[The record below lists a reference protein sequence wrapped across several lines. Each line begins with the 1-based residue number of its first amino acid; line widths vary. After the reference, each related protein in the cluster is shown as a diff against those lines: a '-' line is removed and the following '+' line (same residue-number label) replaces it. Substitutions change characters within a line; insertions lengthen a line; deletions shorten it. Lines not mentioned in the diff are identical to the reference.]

1 MAALRSQCSPV
12 NSTDIRHEGGVMF
25 RPKGDSRGLSGAWP
39 ARALAVLLP
48 VLASY
53 VAVEAAEPNSV
64 SSHRHQVAQNSG
76 SNFGRE
82 ERAEELYLDALEKLD
97 ADLGGPAQNIL
108 ADLIAKYPTTKAAS
122 LARRRLSE
130 LGVDDV
136 RKADVISIGA
146 VPPVAAAR
154 GKPATVAI
162 GRGPLWEQELRRNS
176 SIQARLRVDAGDRVF
191 FSPGSAELGSRAM
204 SAIAAQAHWLNRWR
218 EFEAAIEG
226 HADESESEQED
237 LRLSR
242 ERAEAVRR
250 RLVLEGVA
258 PGRLAIVAQG
268 HTVPVAVCKA
278 PECRAQNR
286 RVVTLV
292 FVGGTHKRLGLDAE
306 PVAETLGDVAAMPTA
321 DAQPMPAPL
330 AAE

>member
-1 MAALRSQCSPV
+1 
-12 NSTDIRHEGGVMF
+12 MF

-39 ARALAVLLP
+39 ARVFALLLP
-48 VLASY
+48 VFASSLT
-53 VAVEAAEPNSV
+53 VDAAEPNSV
-64 SSHRHQVAQNSG
+64 SSHRHQVAQGSG
-76 SNFGRE
+76 SYFGPE
-82 ERAEELYLDALEKLD
+82 ERADELYLDALEKLD
-97 ADLGGPAQNIL
+97 AGLGGPARNIL
-108 ADLIAKYPTTKAAS
+108 ADLVAKYPTTKAAS

-130 LGVDDV
+130 LGGANV
-136 RKADVISIGA
+136 RKADIVSTGA
-146 VPPVAAAR
+146 VPPVAPAR
-154 GKPATVAI
+154 AKPAATVAV

-176 SIQARLRVDAGDRVF
+176 SIQARLRMDAGDRVF

-226 HADESESEQED
+226 HADESGSEQDD

-268 HTVPVAVCKA
+268 HTVPVAVCKE

-292 FVGGTHKRLGLDAE
+292 FVGGTNKRLGLNAE

-321 DAQPMPAPL
+321 DAQPLPDPL